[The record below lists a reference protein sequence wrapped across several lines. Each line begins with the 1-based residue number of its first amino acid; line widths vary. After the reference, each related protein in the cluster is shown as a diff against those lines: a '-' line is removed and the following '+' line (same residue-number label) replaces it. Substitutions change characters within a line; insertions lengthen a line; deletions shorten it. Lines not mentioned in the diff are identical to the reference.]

1 MSADNG
7 IYILK
12 TKDSY
17 RIKHVQA
24 IENLFYSH
32 LSSYNNNYTEI
43 VPTRAVEIFGDCK
56 FTRDSNK
63 ALEIAHKMEE
73 GMYTEYGVK
82 VFSTHKSWK
91 RIVNEAKELA
101 QKEIEYL
108 LKTDRGSS
116 WTKYQVENLQRILN
130 KYQ

>member
-17 RIKHVQA
+17 RVRHAQA

-32 LSSYNNNYTEI
+32 LNTYGNYDEI
-43 VPTRAVEIFGDCK
+43 IPTRAVQIFGDCK
-56 FTRDSNK
+56 FTRDYDK
-63 ALEIAHKMEE
+63 ALKIAHKMEDS
-73 GMYTEYGVK
+73 MYTEYGVK
-82 VFSTHKSWK
+82 VFSTHKSWRK
-91 RIVNEAKELA
+91 IVNEAKELA
-101 QKEIEYL
+101 QKEIDYL
-108 LKTDRGSS
+108 LKSDRGSS